1 MSAKVQNCDNQV
13 GTGGTQ
19 GGNFVNSTLH
29 NPVFHIHTP
38 GRSQLEE
45 SSLLETD
52 PRRWPS
58 DEENLLRLD
67 DKRKK
72 GREEIEVR
80 NQRENLDSHP
90 EPSLCIREQKRIR
103 ILILIFLPQ
112 ILIIIIVIIYIIIDK
127 SRP

>member
-1 MSAKVQNCDNQV
+1 MSEKVQNCDNQV
-13 GTGGTQ
+13 GTGGAQ
-19 GGNFVNSTLH
+19 GGNFVHSTLH

-58 DEENLLRLD
+58 VEEN
-67 DKRKK
+67 KRKK
-72 GREEIEVR
+72 GREEIEVG

-112 ILIIIIVIIYIIIDK
+112 IIIIVIVIIYIIIDK
-127 SRP
+127 SRS